1 MGKKIKVTRS
11 KQNEVSDGTFPV
23 KANTQIEKSTP
34 LCPHTTHATARAH
47 THHRTRHTQHTHH
60 RTRT

>member
-34 LCPHTTHATARAH
+34 RRLRTHTRAPSHAH
-47 THHRTRHTQHTHH
+47 N